1 MAQEDFLSQEE
12 IDMLLQSLGK
22 EEGEEEEEALKYE
35 PFDISTLERI
45 SPTRLV
51 KLEQVINRWIS
62 TATTELRGVIF
73 NLDAISLADMK
84 TEKISDFVLRIPLP
98 SAIAVLTIEGLGGRL
113 YLIIDTK
120 LIYTI
125 ISIIFGGPAQP
136 YKVEGRNFTKVEV
149 KVIKNIV
156 EILVKH
162 LNSSWDELVGR
173 GRIEYTGLEENPR
186 RMITVSTNEIIIVA
200 TLEVD
205 IEGFKSNIY
214 LAIPMKTVEP
224 IKDILRT
231 SEGESGEHRRT
242 MLQTLL
248 ETPVVLE
255 AMLPPLKLSVKE
267 ILDLKEG
274 DFIPIDK
281 KAPESVL
288 IGVSGVSMFEGIL
301 GESSGKNAVK
311 IVRISKRSFRGM
323 G

>member
-1 MAQEDFLSQEE
+1 
-12 IDMLLQSLGK
+12 MLLQSLGK
-22 EEGEEEEEALKYE
+22 EEGEEEKEALKYE

-162 LNSSWDELVGR
+162 LNSSWNELVGR